1 MQAANESPTDMIIMG
16 SHGRKG
22 LQKLMLGSVA
32 QNVLALSSIPV
43 LIVRQ

>member
-1 MQAANESPTDMIIMG
+1 MIIMG

>member
-1 MQAANESPTDMIIMG
+1 MG

-32 QNVLALSSIPV
+32 QNVLSQSEIPV
-43 LIVRQ
+43 LIVRP